1 MILKVGITGG
11 IGSGK
16 TTVAN
21 VFSTLGIPVFDADAA
36 AKNIMNEDPALIKN
50 ITKVFGEAAYKD
62 GKLDRKY
69 LAAIVFN
76 DAEKLQQLNALVHPA
91 TIAAAEKWMHLQT
104 TPYALKEAALMFESA
119 SAAGIDFMIGVY
131 APQHLRIQRAMA
143 RDNISRQEV
152 INRMNKQIDE
162 EIKMRLCDAVIIN
175 DEQTL
180 VIPQVLKLHENLLA
194 LAASKAAAAH

>member
-21 VFSTLGIPVFDADAA
+21 VFSTLGIPVFDADQA
-36 AKNIMNEDPALIKN
+36 AKNIMNEDPSLIKN
-50 ITKVFGEAAYKD
+50 ITQVFGEAAYKD

-76 DAEKLQQLNALVHPA
+76 DAQKLQQLNALVHPA

-180 VIPQVLKLHENLLA
+180 VIPQVIKLNEKLFV
-194 LAASKAAAAH
+194 LAASNAAAAH